1 MLSIIF
7 TDISSWCLIIFA
19 PCTVAGWV
27 CIVVC
32 IFNLCNWLHKYLWCS
47 QAGRTENRV
56 ARKVWKCFFPILF
69 CFVFYFIS
77 FYYYQWAAW
86 RATLILA
93 SWGWWSVS
101 SHHTITNLWLPQGMN
116 ENKKKKKKGF
126 SFAEYLLRFLC
137 GLWGRKAP
145 DGKRDV
151 KYLLRAS
158 RTPVGLLLHLVRV
171 RNLKFIKLLCLWLEW
186 SCLEFFVRDSA
197 IFLLAKL
204 ISGKTCYHSFVFS
217 KTLSFA
223 QFVVS

>member
-116 ENKKKKKKGF
+116 ENKKKKKKRLFFCRVSPQIPVWPLGQEGSWWEKRCQVSLEGIQNPCGTPAALSKSQKPEIYKAF
-126 SFAEYLLRFLC
+126 VPLAWVKLPGVFCKGQCNIFACKINLWENLL
-137 GLWGRKAP
+137 P
-145 DGKRDV
+145 
-151 KYLLRAS
+151 
-158 RTPVGLLLHLVRV
+158 
-171 RNLKFIKLLCLWLEW
+171 
-186 SCLEFFVRDSA
+186 
-197 IFLLAKL
+197 
-204 ISGKTCYHSFVFS
+204 
-217 KTLSFA
+217 
-223 QFVVS
+223 

>member
-1 MLSIIF
+1 MQSIIF

-56 ARKVWKCFFPILF
+56 ASKVWKCFFPILF

-101 SHHTITNLWLPQGMN
+101 SHHTKTNLCLPQGMN
-116 ENKKKKKKGF
+116 ENKKKKKK
-126 SFAEYLLRFLC
+126 
-137 GLWGRKAP
+137 KA
-145 DGKRDV
+145 
-151 KYLLRAS
+151 
-158 RTPVGLLLHLVRV
+158 
-171 RNLKFIKLLCLWLEW
+171 
-186 SCLEFFVRDSA
+186 
-197 IFLLAKL
+197 FLLQS
-204 ISGKTCYHSFVFS
+204 ISSDSCVAFGAGRLLMGKEMSS
-217 KTLSFA
+217 
-223 QFVVS
+223 VSWGHPEPLWDSCCTQGESETWNL

>member
-1 MLSIIF
+1 MLFSYF
-7 TDISSWCLIIFA
+7 
-19 PCTVAGWV
+19 
-27 CIVVC
+27 
-32 IFNLCNWLHKYLWCS
+32 
-47 QAGRTENRV
+47 
-56 ARKVWKCFFPILF
+56 ILF
-69 CFVFYFIS
+69 CILFYFILLLS
-77 FYYYQWAAW
+77 MSCLESNAHPCKLGMVKCVISPYHNKLVAASGHEW
-86 RATLILA
+86 E
-93 SWGWWSVS
+93 
-101 SHHTITNLWLPQGMN
+101 Q
-116 ENKKKKKKGF
+116 EKKKKGF